1 MDDCR
6 QGGKVIYRL
15 HDCLMSAFAMMLF
28 QDSSL
33 NTLKNQGYHL
43 DLTDRLYQAV
53 RYTKFTSRKEFWNQ
67 LRCTLRILV
76 FRDFEHML
84 GYILHPARIM
94 PP

>member
-53 RYTKFTSRKEFWNQ
+53 RYTKFTSRSAQ
-67 LRCTLRILV
+67 YPGARPSGDSCCLLP
-76 FRDFEHML
+76 DFTSL
-84 GYILHPARIM
+84 QS
-94 PP
+94 